1 MLLACDG
8 GEEGTGGG
16 DSTGNASTTTGP
28 VAAESSSSSS
38 TSGATSVATTGTT
51 AVDPTDAESSSST
64 GDPIPE
70 GPYCSVQVV
79 THGASTDPLPKGTE
93 PGLFP
98 PSVGDALEDYCG
110 CHTLDNNSQNVEHEG
125 LAAPGGS
132 LFLTYADLSK
142 PYKGATLG
150 EALAEEVFDFAM
162 PPGSCSFPSA
172 PDDLLRKWFEDGL
185 PDGSAFVPPE
195 E

>member
-8 GEEGTGGG
+8 SSEGDGRGG
-16 DSTGNASTTTGP
+16 DSTGNAGTTTGP
-28 VAAESSSSSS
+28 AAVESSSS
-38 TSGATSVATTGTT
+38 TSDVPVPMTSGST
-51 AVDPTDAESSSST
+51 AVGTSDGGSSSST
-64 GDPIPE
+64 GKPIPD

-79 THGASTDPLPKGTE
+79 THGGSTDPLPKGAE

-110 CHTLDNNSQNVEHEG
+110 CHTLDSNSQNVEHEG

-132 LFLTYADLSK
+132 LFMTYADLSK
-142 PYKGATLG
+142 PYKGTTLG

-185 PDGSAFVPPE
+185 PDGSAFVPPKE
-195 E
+195 